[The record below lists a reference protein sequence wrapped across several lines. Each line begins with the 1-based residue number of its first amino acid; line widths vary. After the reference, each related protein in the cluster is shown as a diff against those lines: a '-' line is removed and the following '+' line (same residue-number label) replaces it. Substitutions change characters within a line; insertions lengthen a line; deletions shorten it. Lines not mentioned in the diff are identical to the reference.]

1 MSDFNKPNFSVSC
14 KNTAPSTQ
22 KIPRM
27 LGIRETAQ
35 LFGLP
40 QHFVRQLVIKGEIIS
55 VKAGNRYLV
64 NCDKLVE
71 YLNGEN
77 ISQTGAESEIHPI
90 PVNYR

>member
-1 MSDFNKPNFSVSC
+1 MNAPAISVSC

-27 LGIRETAQ
+27 LGIKETSQ

-40 QHFVRQLVIKGEIIS
+40 QHFIRQLVIKGEIIS

-64 NCDKLVE
+64 NCDKLIE

-77 ISQTGAESEIHPI
+77 ISQTGAENDIHPI
-90 PVNYR
+90 PANFR